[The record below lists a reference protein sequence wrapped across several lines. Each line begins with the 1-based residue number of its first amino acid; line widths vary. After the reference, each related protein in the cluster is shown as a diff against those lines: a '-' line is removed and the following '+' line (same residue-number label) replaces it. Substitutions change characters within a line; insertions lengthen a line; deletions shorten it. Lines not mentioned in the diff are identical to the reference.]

1 MKARVR
7 RWGDRL
13 SLYLPV
19 LLMGLLALGTWWL
32 VRNAPTLQRTTPV
45 SAPRHEPDYTLHGF
59 SVKTFDASGALQSE
73 VQGRVAHHYP
83 DTDTLEIEQVRL
95 RSFSPEGRVTL
106 ASARQGVSNADG
118 SQVQLRGEARVT
130 REALRLPGGQYLPRL
145 QFEGE
150 FLHAWTQEERVRS
163 HLPVTLLRERDRFSA
178 DSMEFDNLTQVL
190 HMQGRVRGELQSP
203 RRSPR

>member
-1 MKARVR
+1 M
-7 RWGDRL
+7 
-13 SLYLPV
+13 
-19 LLMGLLALGTWWL
+19 
-32 VRNAPTLQRTTPV
+32 PT
-45 SAPRHEPDYTLHGF
+45 
-59 SVKTFDASGALQSE
+59 ALQSE

-106 ASARQGVSNADG
+106 ASARQGVESNADG

-150 FLHAWTQEERVRS
+150 FLHAWTQQERVRS

-190 HMQGRVRGELQSP
+190 HMQGRVRGETSAASALFALTLAHGPRLLRAGIKRP
-203 RRSPR
+203 RRAAELGGWSLPMLRAALWVSSCRGLP